1 MMRGMADGHPFADLD
16 ANDDGAVELTRSG
29 RTAASLSTCPV
40 RPPSSVKRCYGTP
53 NCIGGGT
60 PGVGVALGGI
70 AALAK
75 RLTRARN
82 VAEARRTAAGV
93 LILFDRPTPRDKHAA
108 AESV

>member
-53 NCIGGGT
+53 NCIGGGI
-60 PGVGVALGGI
+60 PGVGVELAENGKGAPEGPVLNWGVPVLGTLFG
-70 AALAK
+70 AFLGHYW
-75 RLTRARN
+75 
-82 VAEARRTAAGV
+82 RRPE
-93 LILFDRPTPRDKHAA
+93 R
-108 AESV
+108 

>member
-53 NCIGGGT
+53 NCIGGGA
-60 PGVGVALGGI
+60 PGVGV
-70 AALAK
+70 
-75 RLTRARN
+75 N
-82 VAEARRTAAGV
+82 VPRICPCLRQNAPCT
-93 LILFDRPTPRDKHAA
+93 RPTNGLQLG
-108 AESV
+108 S